1 MSTSLLLFA
10 ALSLAADGQP
20 PPPPPPPPATA
31 EKPKPKDW
39 KEEFADICAK
49 TQEANTLSDEDLK
62 ALVKRSDDLKPTID
76 KLGESERKVYARRL
90 DGCRKLFA
98 YVLESRQKP

>member
-1 MSTSLLLFA
+1 MTPFLLVA
-10 ALSLAADGQP
+10 ALALGAEAA
-20 PPPPPPPPATA
+20 PPPPPAPA
-31 EKPKPKDW
+31 QVKPKPKDW

-49 TQEANTLSDEDLK
+49 TQEASGLADDDLK

-76 KLGESERKVYARRL
+76 KLSESERKVYGRRL
-90 DGCRKLFA
+90 DACRKLFA

>member
-1 MSTSLLLFA
+1 MSPSLLLLA

-20 PPPPPPPPATA
+20 PPPPPPATA
-31 EKPKPKDW
+31 AKPKPRDW

-49 TQEANTLSDEDLK
+49 TQEASGLTDDDLK

-76 KLGESERKVYARRL
+76 KLPETERKVYGRRL
-90 DGCRKLFA
+90 DACRKLFA